1 MASVV
6 RHAYLL
12 APATIMTNHEA
23 TSTASAADPAKPE
36 GWALVIGAPSSSRRD
51 IGGSIAPTGGTP
63 WFARRLLGLP
73 IVLRLALTAQA
84 AGARSIFLAPCAER
98 AAMKSALR
106 DDRLKIPVSDAELSG
121 IGGISTPPVALSI
134 PPAPSSIP
142 PRAEVK
148 RPAVVIRV
156 PANLVVHRAVL
167 GAVARSV
174 EDETASSGASAS
186 RPSILF
192 AERVSQVPPSSEME
206 AAVVFVPGESEKGP
220 IWQAARDA
228 SGPYGFSPIAVTQTT
243 GFAAAERALLRAL
256 RKPQDG
262 WTSTRLNRPL
272 SLAITRRLVGTS
284 LRPNQVSVAILGVGL
299 LGAYLAS
306 RGTYASLVAG
316 ATLFHAQSVL
326 DGCDGEMSRLTFR
339 GSHTGEWLD
348 TVGDDL
354 TNYGFFGGAAWG
366 LYATTGQAMYL
377 AVGALTVLCGVVGSG
392 LEYRY
397 LIKIGSG
404 DLLKYPLGIGKAPG
418 PEMAP
423 ESKSSV
429 AKMFD
434 AVAPL
439 FKRDTFV
446 FLTFLGALAGAV
458 GPLLA
463 VFALG
468 AVGVLIAVL
477 KAELRMARERR
488 GRAVALADSSPSLV
502 DPVVPRD

>member
-23 TSTASAADPAKPE
+23 TTVASMADPAKPE
-36 GWALVIGAPSSSRRD
+36 GWALVIGAPSSVRRD
-51 IGGSIAPTGGTP
+51 IGGSIAPTSGTP

-84 AGARSIFLAPCAER
+84 AGARAIFLAPCAER
-98 AAMKSALR
+98 TAVKSALR
-106 DDRLKIPVSDAELSG
+106 DERLKIPVSDAESSG
-121 IGGISTPPVALSI
+121 IGGASTPPVA
-134 PPAPSSIP
+134 PSSP
-142 PRAEVK
+142 PPSNAV
-148 RPAVVIRV
+148 RPAFAIRV

-174 EDETASSGASAS
+174 EEDETGSGAAS

-192 AERVSQVPPSSEME
+192 AERVSQRAPSSEME

-220 IWQAARDA
+220 IWQAAREA
-228 SGPYGFSPIAVTQTT
+228 GGPYGFSPIAVTQASV
-243 GFAAAERALLRAL
+243 FDAAARALLRAL

-262 WTSTRLNRPL
+262 WTSTRLNRPI

-284 LRPNQVSVAILGVGL
+284 LQPNQVSVAILGVGL

-316 ATLFHAQSVL
+316 AALFHAQSVL

-366 LYATTGQAMYL
+366 LYTTTGQAMYL
-377 AVGALTVLCGVVGSG
+377 ALGGLTVFCGLLGSG

-397 LIKIGSG
+397 LIQIGSG
-404 DLLKYPLGIGKAPG
+404 DLLKYPLGIGTAPG
-418 PEMAP
+418 PDAT
-423 ESKSSV
+423 KSSV

-434 AVAPL
+434 AIAPL

-488 GRAVALADSSPSLV
+488 GRATPPADPSPSLV

>member
-6 RHAYLL
+6 HHAYLL
-12 APATIMTNHEA
+12 ALATIMTNHEA
-23 TSTASAADPAKPE
+23 TTPAPPAHPAKPE
-36 GWALVIGAPSSSRRD
+36 GWALVIGSPSSSPRD
-51 IGGSIAPTGGTP
+51 IGGSLAPPSSGTP

-73 IVLRLALTAQA
+73 VVLRLALTAQA
-84 AGARSIFLAPCAER
+84 AGARAIFLAPCSERDAVR
-98 AAMKSALR
+98 AALG
-106 DDRLKIPVSDAELSG
+106 DDRLKITVSDAESSG
-121 IGGISTPPVALSI
+121 PSAASTPPSS
-134 PPAPSSIP
+134 PSSS
-142 PRAEVK
+142 PRAVAQN
-148 RPAVVIRV
+148 PAVAIRV

-174 EDETASSGASAS
+174 EDEMASRGASDS
-186 RPSILF
+186 RSSILF
-192 AERVSQVPPSSEME
+192 AERVSQRAPSSEME

-220 IWQAARDA
+220 IWQAAHEA
-228 SGPYGFSPIAVTQTT
+228 AGPYGFSPIAVTQPSA
-243 GFAAAERALLRAL
+243 FAAAEQALLRAL

-262 WTSTRLNRPL
+262 WTSTRLNRPI
-272 SLAITRRLVGTS
+272 SLAITRRLVATS

-299 LGAYLAS
+299 FGAYLAS
-306 RGTYASLVAG
+306 RGTYLTLAAG

-348 TVGDDL
+348 TIGDDL

-366 LYATTGQAMYL
+366 LYSTTGQAIYL
-377 AVGALTVLCGVVGSG
+377 ALGGLTVFCGVVGSG

-397 LIKIGSG
+397 LIQIGSG

-418 PEMAP
+418 PEESAG
-423 ESKSSV
+423 SKSSI

-434 AVAPL
+434 AIAPL

-477 KAELRMARERR
+477 KAELRMARERA
-488 GRAVALADSSPSLV
+488 GRATLPADPSPSLV

>member
-6 RHAYLL
+6 HHAYLL
-12 APATIMTNHEA
+12 APATIMTNDEA
-23 TSTASAADPAKPE
+23 TTTALAAHPAKPE
-36 GWALVIGAPSSSRRD
+36 GWALVIGSPSSSRRD
-51 IGGSIAPTGGTP
+51 IGESLAPPSIGTP

-84 AGARSIFLAPCAER
+84 AGARAIFLSPCIER
-98 AAMKSALR
+98 DAIRAALR
-106 DDRLKIPVSDAELSG
+106 DDRLKITVSDGESSG
-121 IGGISTPPVALSI
+121 LGAASTPPAPASSPPVAGALG
-134 PPAPSSIP
+134 
-142 PRAEVK
+142 
-148 RPAVVIRV
+148 PAVAIRV
-156 PANLVVHRAVL
+156 PANLVVHRTVL
-167 GAVARSV
+167 GAIARSV
-174 EDETASSGASAS
+174 ADEAASTGASAS

-192 AERVSQVPPSSEME
+192 AERVSERAPASEME
-206 AAVVFVPGESEKGP
+206 AAFVFVPGESENGP
-220 IWQAARDA
+220 IGRAAREA
-228 SGPYGFSPIAVTQTT
+228 AGLYGFSPIAVTEPSA
-243 GFAAAERALLRAL
+243 FATAERALLRAL

-262 WTSTRLNRPL
+262 WTSTRLNRPI

-306 RGTYASLVAG
+306 RGTYLSLAAG

-348 TVGDDL
+348 TIGDDL

-366 LYATTGQAMYL
+366 LYTTTGQAIYL
-377 AVGALTVLCGVVGSG
+377 ALGALTVFCGVLGSG

-397 LIKIGSG
+397 LIQIGSG
-404 DLLKYPLGIGKAPG
+404 DLLKYPLGIGTAPG
-418 PEMAP
+418 PEVGSGP
-423 ESKSSV
+423 KSSI

-434 AVAPL
+434 AIAPL

-463 VFALG
+463 VFAVG

-477 KAELRMARERR
+477 KAELRMARERA
-488 GRAVALADSSPSLV
+488 GRATLPADPSPSLV